1 MFETTY
7 RISVFALYQVTV
19 MLGILLLP
27 VALLAQRFGVTFP
40 LGYLVE
46 RLGTAYESVA
56 SR

>member
-40 LGYLVE
+40 LGHLVE
-46 RLGTAYESVA
+46 RLGTAYENVA